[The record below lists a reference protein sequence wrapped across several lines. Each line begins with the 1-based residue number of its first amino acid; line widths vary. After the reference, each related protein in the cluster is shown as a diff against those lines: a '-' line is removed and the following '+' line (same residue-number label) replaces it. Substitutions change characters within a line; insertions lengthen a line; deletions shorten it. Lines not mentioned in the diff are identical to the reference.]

1 MYFEKFALHFHK
13 TLIKAVCCLACNSDL
28 DLMLTGQSWIE
39 YWVILYLVKF
49 FTHKNVFLSY
59 YKAVDKLQQENNICY
74 TN

>member
-1 MYFEKFALHFHK
+1 MLP
-13 TLIKAVCCLACNSDL
+13 CLQLWLGPHVDRPVL
-28 DLMLTGQSWIE
+28 DRVLGYIH
-39 YWVILYLVKF
+39 LVKF